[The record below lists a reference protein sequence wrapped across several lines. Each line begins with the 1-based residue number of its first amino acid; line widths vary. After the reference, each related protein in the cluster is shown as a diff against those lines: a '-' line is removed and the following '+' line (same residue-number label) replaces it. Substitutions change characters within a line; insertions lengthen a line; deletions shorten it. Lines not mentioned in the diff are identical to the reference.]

1 MRLHRGNFLLCPL
14 RLRAP
19 MADAVVLSM
28 AGPVYVR
35 YLGEFYA
42 FKTTRQ
48 GS

>member
-1 MRLHRGNFLLCPL
+1 
-14 RLRAP
+14 

-35 YLGEFYA
+35 YLGEFYT